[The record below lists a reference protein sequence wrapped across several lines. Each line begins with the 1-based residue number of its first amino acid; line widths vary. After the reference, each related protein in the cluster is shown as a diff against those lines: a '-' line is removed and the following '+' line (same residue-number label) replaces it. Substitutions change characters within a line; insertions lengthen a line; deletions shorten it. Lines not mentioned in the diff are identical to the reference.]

1 MNPSLTLKVCV
12 EENTILYIKNYKL
25 TFREICSDP
34 KLHQCP
40 YNNSEKCP
48 AIISSSDSPV
58 ETHKLCNACTID
70 IIDKNLKSIVE
81 EEMADINYKIDSYNN
96 IKELKNI
103 NNSFTFICIEMN
115 GNKII
120 INLNGIADKI
130 KNKINLLRHEKK
142 ERKKERKFNKEYS
155 LINNFNKEEAKN

>member
-1 MNPSLTLKVCV
+1 
-12 EENTILYIKNYKL
+12 
-25 TFREICSDP
+25 
-34 KLHQCP
+34 
-40 YNNSEKCP
+40 
-48 AIISSSDSPV
+48 
-58 ETHKLCNACTID
+58 
-70 IIDKNLKSIVE
+70 
-81 EEMADINYKIDSYNN
+81 MADINYKIDSYNN